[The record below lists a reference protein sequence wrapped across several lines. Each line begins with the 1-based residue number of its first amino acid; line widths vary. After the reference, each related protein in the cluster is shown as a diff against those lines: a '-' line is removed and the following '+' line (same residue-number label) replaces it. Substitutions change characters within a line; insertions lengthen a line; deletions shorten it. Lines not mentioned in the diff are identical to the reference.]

1 MSDFSL
7 TGARKINLYFDIKG
21 ILNQGIG
28 NSQLET
34 LELKNVSGFSM
45 NTYIDNNDLSLLSL
59 NNLRSLNFCSTV
71 ITPINL
77 IDLIRKLDLTKLEY
91 LNLVGNESKLSLEK
105 PEIMSDSEKKL
116 FDIISQKYEYEIMRD
131 GPLNVKHQDLDFVR
145 TKKKNKKKVAE

>member
-1 MSDFSL
+1 MNCKRLKSFKMSDFSL
-7 TGARKINLYFDIKG
+7 TGRKINLYFDIKG

-71 ITPINL
+71 IAPINL

-91 LNLVGNESKLSLEK
+91 LNLVGNESKLSLENL
-105 PEIMSDSEKKL
+105 KL
-116 FDIISQKYEYEIMRD
+116 
-131 GPLNVKHQDLDFVR
+131 
-145 TKKKNKKKVAE
+145 